1 MSRGYRE
8 EEVAVA
14 VAVAV
19 GITGRVAEAAEAAAD
34 EEVREGR
41 SNTDSLPG
49 LSSKRDGWEKGLSLK
64 K

>member
-1 MSRGYRE
+1 MSRGCRE

-14 VAVAV
+14 AAV
-19 GITGRVAEAAEAAAD
+19 GITGRVAVVAAVVD
-34 EEVREGR
+34 EEVVEGR